1 MPAEAGFSFTTSTGQ
16 KVTAR
21 RLNEGDIDLLIDLF
35 DHLSAESRYHRF
47 HRSLAHPSL
56 EQVRQGAEQLL
67 HVDGVAWIA
76 FSEVDGA
83 AAPVAVARYVC
94 LTQDQAEPALTVRD
108 DFQGQGIGRVLF
120 ARLIAAAQKENI
132 HQFVATVQSSN
143 QAAVQLVKNA
153 GLPTTQTVS
162 DGQIVLT
169 IALSEEDVG
178 ARPHNGHSASAIR
191 HLPPVTA

>member
-1 MPAEAGFSFTTSTGQ
+1 MPAEAGFSFTTHGDHLIN
-16 KVTAR
+16 AR
-21 RLNEGDIDLLIDLF
+21 KLNENDIDNLIDLF
-35 DHLSAESRYHRF
+35 DHLSVESRYHRF
-47 HRSLAHPSL
+47 HRPLAHPSL

-76 FSEVDGA
+76 FAEVDGA
-83 AAPVAVARYVC
+83 AAPVAVARYVR
-94 LTQDQAEPALTVRD
+94 LSQDQAEPALTVRD

-132 HQFVATVQSSN
+132 RQFVATVQSDN
-143 QAAVQLVKNA
+143 QAAVRLVKHA

-169 IALSEEDVG
+169 IELMGEG
-178 ARPHNGHSASAIR
+178 AGTRPHNGHSAQAIR
-191 HLPPVTA
+191 HLTPVTA

>member
-1 MPAEAGFSFTTSTGQ
+1 MPAEAGFSFTTSTGH
-16 KVTAR
+16 KINAR
-21 RLNEGDIDLLIDLF
+21 RLNEDDIDYLIDLF
-35 DHLSAESRYHRF
+35 DHLSTESRYHRF

-76 FSEVDGA
+76 FAEVDGA
-83 AAPVAVARYVC
+83 AAPVAVARYVR

-108 DFQGQGIGRVLF
+108 EFQGQGIGRVLF
-120 ARLIAAAQKENI
+120 ARLIAAARKENI
-132 HQFVATVQSSN
+132 RQFVASVQSSN
-143 QAAVQLVKNA
+143 QAAVRLVKNA
-153 GLPTTQTVS
+153 GLLTAQTVS

-169 IALSEEDVG
+169 IELSGDEAG
-178 ARPHNGHSASAIR
+178 ARPHNGHSTQAIR

>member
-1 MPAEAGFSFTTSTGQ
+1 MPAEAGFSFTTNTGH
-16 KVTAR
+16 KINAR
-21 RLNEGDIDLLIDLF
+21 RLDEGDIDLMIDLF

-76 FSEVDGA
+76 FAEVDGA
-83 AAPVAVARYVC
+83 AAPIAVARYVR

-108 DFQGQGIGRVLF
+108 EFQGQGIGRVLF

-132 HQFVATVQSSN
+132 RQFVATVQSSN
-143 QAAVQLVKNA
+143 QAAVRLVKNA

-162 DGQIVLT
+162 DGQIILT
-169 IALSEEDVG
+169 IALSGDEVG
-178 ARPHNGHSASAIR
+178 VRSHNGHSAQTIR